1 MWFSGNYGVELKMT
15 LDQARSASHS
25 GSCDSDVR
33 ELSKIPAI
41 ARQLRRI
48 SADTL
53 RRELKEHGA
62 WDSEELDDHDQNLQR
77 ILWLASGSILDEYH
91 EKRERPVIRPLNGR
105 VASNHLAG

>member
-41 ARQLRRI
+41 ARQLRRMD
-48 SADTL
+48 ADVL
-53 RRELKEHGA
+53 RRELKEYGA

-77 ILWLASGSILDEYH
+77 ILWLAAGSILDEYH
-91 EKRERPVIRPLNGR
+91 EKHAHPVIRPLSGR
-105 VASNHLAG
+105 AVSDHFAW